1 MYIKNISEHFDS
13 YHVFEKKTPYD
24 RKLLN
29 RYFSDLIQGIVKY
42 QDLAV
47 TSKDT
52 TDSPIGYVDLTGLDQ
67 SIIQQADD
75 SSKLNE
81 NLNQRNRPTKKTV
94 RFADNNEEFIISFD
108 GSNIEASAGTD
119 EVSNT
124 PIDQSIA
131 YDVEHATDTWDMAK
145 CRGIAMDSTKNLTK
159 AFEYVCDLN
168 TKMENQ
174 MNMMTDKY
182 NREIK
187 LLEDRNKQLTDKL
200 KKKIAQL
207 ETRKSDYNK
216 IIEDKDEQ
224 MAKAIDEAKKQCEEE
239 YTRLLEA
246 NKKKIFCT
254 ACDAAKIADTFYF
267 CNPCQ
272 ERLSE

>member
-1 MYIKNISEHFDS
+1 MYIKNISKNFDS
-13 YHVFEKKTPYD
+13 YHVFEKKTPYN

-29 RYFSDLIQGIVKY
+29 HFFSDLIQGIFKSRNP
-42 QDLAV
+42 AN
-47 TSKDT
+47 TSKDS
-52 TDSPIGYVDLTGLDQ
+52 TDSSIGYIDLTGLSNQ
-67 SIIQQADD
+67 CIVPQADD

-81 NLNQRNRPTKKTV
+81 KLSPRRKPTKKTV

-108 GSNIEASAGTD
+108 GSIIESAD
-119 EVSNT
+119 EADKVPNT

-131 YDVEHATDTWDMAK
+131 NDAELTTDTWDMAK
-145 CRGIAMDSTKNLTK
+145 CRDIAMDSTKNLTK

-168 TKMENQ
+168 TKMQNQ

-182 NREIK
+182 NRETK
-187 LLEDRNKQLTDKL
+187 LLEDRNKQLADNL
-200 KKKIAQL
+200 KKM
-207 ETRKSDYNK
+207 
-216 IIEDKDEQ
+216 IEEKDEQ
-224 MAKAIDEAKKQCEEE
+224 IAIAVNEAKKQCKVE

-254 ACDAAKIADTFYF
+254 TCDATKTADTFYF